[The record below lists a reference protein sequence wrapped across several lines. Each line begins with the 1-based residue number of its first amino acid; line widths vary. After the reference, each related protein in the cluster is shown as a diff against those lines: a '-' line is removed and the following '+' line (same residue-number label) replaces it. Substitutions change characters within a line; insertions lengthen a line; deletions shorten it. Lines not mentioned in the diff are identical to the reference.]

1 MAQPGRSEGPR
12 RDGEELFDD
21 VPWWQARAIMAHEL
35 TGRDRMAAAA
45 DGAGYPGALERL
57 VPWLPGHGGV
67 TVDVGAGLGGASVW
81 LATSTKAAVVA
92 LEPASGSAAGA
103 ALLWPQLTV
112 VRARVDQVPLRS
124 GFADAVTALGV
135 LSLVDAGAPV
145 IRELHRILRVR
156 GRMAVA
162 DLVLT
167 DGSGSRTSGPN
178 TFRSLPRLAEELT
191 ARGFRVLD
199 ANAGDIRPDPRW
211 EAASTLVAEEVER
224 LHRGSPALR
233 AWRADQARLGELLA
247 AGDVAAGWLV
257 AERIG

>member
-12 RDGEELFDD
+12 RDGEELFDE
-21 VPWWQARAIMAHEL
+21 VPWWQARAIAAQDL

-67 TVDVGAGLGGASVW
+67 VADVGAGLGGASVW
-81 LATSTKAAVVA
+81 LAISTKAAVVA
-92 LEPASGSAAGA
+92 LEPAPGSAAGA

-112 VRARVDQVPLRS
+112 VRASVDLVPLRAA
-124 GFADAVTALGV
+124 FADAVTALGV
-135 LSLVDAGAPV
+135 LSLLDAGAPV
-145 IRELHRILRVR
+145 VRELHRILRLR
-156 GRMAVA
+156 GRIALA

-191 ARGFRVLD
+191 AGGFRVLD
-199 ANAGDIRPDPRW
+199 ANAGDVRSDPRW
-211 EAASTLVAEEVER
+211 ERASALVAEQVER
-224 LHRGSPALR
+224 AHHGSPALR
-233 AWRADQARLGELLA
+233 AWRADQDRLGGLLA
-247 AGDVAAGWLV
+247 AGDIAAGWLV
-257 AERIG
+257 AEQIG